1 MTAVVKEL
9 IAFFLRFSGIPW
21 IVRNR
26 ISRNKVS
33 IVVFHDP
40 APQALAGHL
49 AYLAKYYH
57 VIPLQKLVEAME
69 SGKSHDIAPK
79 SMVIT
84 IDDGHAGNYRLLEI
98 FRQHRI
104 CPTIYLT
111 SHIVDTRR
119 HFWQNKVAGFKNS
132 CNRLSHQQFLS
143 RLKNDFGFTPDQE
156 FDTRRT
162 LNRREIDEMS
172 PWVDFQSHGQYHFS
186 LPACDENTMREE
198 IAGSQKT
205 LEKLLGKQCG
215 HFAYPFGDYSSR
227 EAAYLKECGYR
238 SGRTTDPGWN
248 DRDSDPYR
256 LKVLAM
262 IPDNASKNMLC
273 AQLTGL
279 PNFAAY
285 FIHRV
290 MDRFKLIF

>member
-1 MTAVVKEL
+1 MMAVAKEL

-21 IVRNR
+21 FVRNR
-26 ISRNKVS
+26 ICRNKVS
-33 IVVFHDP
+33 IIVFHDP

-49 AYLAKYYH
+49 AYLARHYH
-57 VIPLQKLVEAME
+57 IIRLQELVETME
-69 SGKSHDIAPK
+69 PGRFHDIVPK

-84 IDDGHAGNYRLLEI
+84 IDDGHAGNYRLLQI
-98 FRQHRI
+98 FKQHHV

-111 SHIVDTRR
+111 SHLV
-119 HFWQNKVAGFKNS
+119 G
-132 CNRLSHQQFLS
+132 
-143 RLKNDFGFTPDQE
+143 
-156 FDTRRT
+156 TRRT
-162 LNRREIDEMS
+162 LTRQEIDEMS
-172 PWVDFQSHGQYHFS
+172 PWVDFQSHGQYHFR

-198 IAGSQKT
+198 ITGSKKT
-205 LEKLLGKQCG
+205 LEAMLGKHCW
-215 HFAYPFGDYSSR
+215 HFAYPFGDYSNR
-227 EAAYLKECGYR
+227 EAVYLKECGYR

-262 IPDNASKNMLC
+262 IPDNASQNMLC
-273 AQLTGL
+273 AQLSGL
-279 PNFAAY
+279 PNFAAH